1 MERTFYSDTPR
12 QVLDTLDTDPDQ
24 GLSQGEGARRLAGY
38 GENKLEKAK
47 PPGLFRQVLA
57 QLRDPMI
64 LVLLAAAALSF
75 FAGGGQDWLDTAIIL
90 LIVVFNT
97 VISVSQEDNA
107 RKALEALEK
116 LAAPRA
122 RVLREGVERRLESTH
137 LVPGD
142 ILLLEAGDYVPAD
155 GRILWAAGLQTDESA
170 MTGESL
176 PVHKRAGDGLPP
188 DTPLAERKNMVIGG
202 TVVTGGRA
210 KVVVTATGMQTE
222 MGKIAGLLLRQGQ
235 GETPLQRKMKE
246 VSRVLSLVCVGVCA
260 VMFGVGMLQH
270 RDILDMFLT
279 AVALAVAAIP
289 EALSSIVTI
298 VLAMGTQKM
307 AKQNA
312 IMKDLKAVEA
322 IPEGL
327 PAIVTIVL
335 AVGVGRMA
343 RRNAI
348 IKRLPAVETLGCAS
362 VICSDKTGTLTK
374 NQMTVLEVWTP
385 APAHRDRALTLGTLC
400 GDAQEGPGG
409 YIGDPTETAIA
420 QAAAQ
425 AGLEKATLERDMP
438 RRGEAPFDSVRKRMA
453 TCHAL
458 PNGEALV
465 AVKGAPEAVLARCT
479 HLLGAQGPRPLT
491 DGDRRRIAQVG
502 GDLAGQAL
510 RVLAV
515 AQRLQPAL
523 PKSMAAESL
532 EAELTFVGLIGMMD
546 PPRPEVRQAVDRCAG
561 AGIRPV
567 MITGDHKDT
576 AVAIAKQLNIYRP
589 GDKAI
594 DGAGLD
600 FLPQETLEEEIE
612 AFSVYARVTPEH
624 KMRIVQAWQ
633 RRGHVVAMTG
643 DGVNDAPALKAADIG
658 CAMGKTGTDVAKGA
672 ADMILTDDN
681 FATVVAAVEQG
692 RGIYANIRKAIHYL
706 LSCNIGEILTIF
718 LATLLPVSQAPLSP
732 VQLLWLNLVTDSLPA
747 LALGMEPV
755 EKTAMTQPPR
765 GKEEPLFSR
774 AFSRRLAWQGA
785 LVGGITLL
793 AYGLGFHLTGTFA
806 VANTM
811 AFATLTFSQLFHAF
825 DVRSETT
832 PLFRL
837 GVLSNKAMNKAFL
850 AGAALQAA
858 VLLAPPLQGA
868 FSVVPLALEQWGMV
882 LALALTPLVV
892 CEAAKLLRPKG
903 RKKSQAEAARGVRE
917 TVGTR

>member
-24 GLSQGEGARRLAGY
+24 GLTQGEGARRLAGY

-289 EALSSIVTI
+289 E
-298 VLAMGTQKM
+298 
-307 AKQNA
+307 
-312 IMKDLKAVEA
+312 
-322 IPEGL
+322 GL

-385 APAHRDRALTLGTLC
+385 APALRDRALTLGTLC

-523 PKSMAAESL
+523 PKSMAAEGL

-825 DVRSETT
+825 DVRSEDT

-837 GVLSNKAMNKAFL
+837 GWFSNPAMNRAFL
-850 AGAALQAA
+850 AGAALQGA
-858 VLLAPPLQGA
+858 VLLAPPLQGVFA
-868 FSVVPLALEQWGMV
+868 VVPMDLAQWGIV
-882 LALALTPLVV
+882 LGLALTPLVV
-892 CEAAKLLRPKG
+892 CEIEKALRRARAG
-903 RKKSQAEAARGVRE
+903 RRAAREEKSPVYR
-917 TVGTR
+917 

>member
-24 GLSQGEGARRLAGY
+24 GLTQGEGARRLAGY

-289 EALSSIVTI
+289 E
-298 VLAMGTQKM
+298 
-307 AKQNA
+307 
-312 IMKDLKAVEA
+312 
-322 IPEGL
+322 GL

-385 APAHRDRALTLGTLC
+385 APALRDRALTLGTLC

-425 AGLEKATLERDMP
+425 AGLEKAALERDMP

-523 PKSMAAESL
+523 PKSMAAEGL

-903 RKKSQAEAARGVRE
+903 RKKSQAEAAQGARE

>member
-24 GLSQGEGARRLAGY
+24 GLTQGEGARRLAGY

-289 EALSSIVTI
+289 E
-298 VLAMGTQKM
+298 
-307 AKQNA
+307 
-312 IMKDLKAVEA
+312 
-322 IPEGL
+322 GL

-425 AGLEKATLERDMP
+425 AGLEKAALERDMP

-882 LALALTPLVV
+882 LGLALTPLVV

-903 RKKSQAEAARGVRE
+903 RKKSQAEAGQGARE

>member
-24 GLSQGEGARRLAGY
+24 GLTQGEGARRLAGY

-289 EALSSIVTI
+289 E
-298 VLAMGTQKM
+298 
-307 AKQNA
+307 
-312 IMKDLKAVEA
+312 
-322 IPEGL
+322 GL

-425 AGLEKATLERDMP
+425 AGLEKAALERDMP

-892 CEAAKLLRPKG
+892 CE
-903 RKKSQAEAARGVRE
+903 
-917 TVGTR
+917 

>member
-289 EALSSIVTI
+289 E
-298 VLAMGTQKM
+298 
-307 AKQNA
+307 
-312 IMKDLKAVEA
+312 
-322 IPEGL
+322 GL

-425 AGLEKATLERDMP
+425 AGLEKAALERDMP

-515 AQRLQPAL
+515 AQRLQPTL
-523 PKSMAAESL
+523 PKSMAAEGL

-882 LALALTPLVV
+882 LGLALTPLVV

-903 RKKSQAEAARGVRE
+903 RKKSQAEAGQGARE

>member
-289 EALSSIVTI
+289 E
-298 VLAMGTQKM
+298 
-307 AKQNA
+307 
-312 IMKDLKAVEA
+312 
-322 IPEGL
+322 GL

-425 AGLEKATLERDMP
+425 AGLEKAALERDMP

-882 LALALTPLVV
+882 LGLALTPLVV

-903 RKKSQAEAARGVRE
+903 RKKSPAGAAQGARE

>member
-47 PPGLFRQVLA
+47 PPGLLRQVLA

-279 AVALAVAAIP
+279 AVALAVA
-289 EALSSIVTI
+289 
-298 VLAMGTQKM
+298 
-307 AKQNA
+307 
-312 IMKDLKAVEA
+312 A

-825 DVRSETT
+825 DVRSEDT

-903 RKKSQAEAARGVRE
+903 RKKSPAGAARGVRE

>member
-24 GLSQGEGARRLAGY
+24 GLTQGEGARRLAGY

-289 EALSSIVTI
+289 E
-298 VLAMGTQKM
+298 
-307 AKQNA
+307 
-312 IMKDLKAVEA
+312 
-322 IPEGL
+322 GL

-523 PKSMAAESL
+523 PKSMAAEGL

-765 GKEEPLFSR
+765 GKEEPLFSK

-858 VLLAPPLQGA
+858 VLLAPPLQGVFA
-868 FSVVPLALEQWGMV
+868 VVPLALEQWGMV

-903 RKKSQAEAARGVRE
+903 RKKSQAEAAQGARE

>member
-24 GLSQGEGARRLAGY
+24 GLTQGEGARRLAGY

-47 PPGLFRQVLA
+47 PPGLLRQVLA

-289 EALSSIVTI
+289 E
-298 VLAMGTQKM
+298 
-307 AKQNA
+307 
-312 IMKDLKAVEA
+312 
-322 IPEGL
+322 GL

-425 AGLEKATLERDMP
+425 AGLEKAALERDMP

-825 DVRSETT
+825 DVRSEDT

-903 RKKSQAEAARGVRE
+903 RKKSPAEAGQGARE

>member
-289 EALSSIVTI
+289 E
-298 VLAMGTQKM
+298 
-307 AKQNA
+307 
-312 IMKDLKAVEA
+312 
-322 IPEGL
+322 GL

-385 APAHRDRALTLGTLC
+385 APALRDRALTLGTLC

-425 AGLEKATLERDMP
+425 AGLEKAALERDMP

-523 PKSMAAESL
+523 PKSMAAEGL
-532 EAELTFVGLIGMMD
+532 EAELTFVGLVGMMD

-765 GKEEPLFSR
+765 GKEEPLFSK

-858 VLLAPPLQGA
+858 VLLAPPLQGVFA
-868 FSVVPLALEQWGMV
+868 VVPMDLAQWGIV
-882 LALALTPLVV
+882 LGLALTPLVV
-892 CEAAKLLRPKG
+892 CEIEKALRRARAG
-903 RKKSQAEAARGVRE
+903 RRAAREEKSPVYR
-917 TVGTR
+917 

>member
-289 EALSSIVTI
+289 E
-298 VLAMGTQKM
+298 
-307 AKQNA
+307 
-312 IMKDLKAVEA
+312 
-322 IPEGL
+322 GL

-385 APAHRDRALTLGTLC
+385 APALRDRALTLGTLC

-409 YIGDPTETAIA
+409 YIGAPTETAIA

-425 AGLEKATLERDMP
+425 AGLEKAALERDMP

-523 PKSMAAESL
+523 PKSMAAEGL

-612 AFSVYARVTPEH
+612 AFSVYARVSPEH

-765 GKEEPLFSR
+765 GKEEPLFSK

-892 CEAAKLLRPKG
+892 CEIEKALRRARAG
-903 RKKSQAEAARGVRE
+903 RRAAREEKSPVYR
-917 TVGTR
+917 

>member
-289 EALSSIVTI
+289 E
-298 VLAMGTQKM
+298 
-307 AKQNA
+307 
-312 IMKDLKAVEA
+312 
-322 IPEGL
+322 GL

-425 AGLEKATLERDMP
+425 AGLEKAALERDMP

-523 PKSMAAESL
+523 PKSMAAEGL

-576 AVAIAKQLNIYRP
+576 AVAIAKQLNLYRP

-765 GKEEPLFSR
+765 GKEEPLFSK

-793 AYGLGFHLTGTFA
+793 AYGLGLHLTGTFA

-858 VLLAPPLQGA
+858 VLLAPPLQGVFA
-868 FSVVPLALEQWGMV
+868 VVPLALEQWGMV

-903 RKKSQAEAARGVRE
+903 RKKSQAEAAQGARE

>member
-289 EALSSIVTI
+289 E
-298 VLAMGTQKM
+298 
-307 AKQNA
+307 
-312 IMKDLKAVEA
+312 
-322 IPEGL
+322 GL

-385 APAHRDRALTLGTLC
+385 APALRDRALTLGTLC

-425 AGLEKATLERDMP
+425 AGLEKAALERDMP

-523 PKSMAAESL
+523 PKSMAAEGL

-858 VLLAPPLQGA
+858 VLLAPPLQGVFA
-868 FSVVPLALEQWGMV
+868 VVPLALEQWGMV
-882 LALALTPLVV
+882 LGLALTPLVV
-892 CEAAKLLRPKG
+892 CEIEKALRRARAG
-903 RKKSQAEAARGVRE
+903 RRAAREEKSPVYR
-917 TVGTR
+917 

>member
-289 EALSSIVTI
+289 E
-298 VLAMGTQKM
+298 
-307 AKQNA
+307 
-312 IMKDLKAVEA
+312 
-322 IPEGL
+322 GL

-385 APAHRDRALTLGTLC
+385 APALRDRALTLGTLC

-425 AGLEKATLERDMP
+425 AGLEKAALERDMP

-903 RKKSQAEAARGVRE
+903 RKKSQAEAAQGARE

>member
-24 GLSQGEGARRLAGY
+24 GLTQGEGARRLAGY

-289 EALSSIVTI
+289 E
-298 VLAMGTQKM
+298 
-307 AKQNA
+307 
-312 IMKDLKAVEA
+312 
-322 IPEGL
+322 GL

-425 AGLEKATLERDMP
+425 AGLEKAALERDMP

-523 PKSMAAESL
+523 PKSMAAEGL

-882 LALALTPLVV
+882 LGLALTPLVV
-892 CEAAKLLRPKG
+892 CEIEKALRRARAG
-903 RKKSQAEAARGVRE
+903 RRAAREEKSPVYR
-917 TVGTR
+917 

>member
-24 GLSQGEGARRLAGY
+24 GLTQGEGARRLAGY

-289 EALSSIVTI
+289 E
-298 VLAMGTQKM
+298 
-307 AKQNA
+307 
-312 IMKDLKAVEA
+312 
-322 IPEGL
+322 GL

-425 AGLEKATLERDMP
+425 AGLEKAALERDMP

-903 RKKSQAEAARGVRE
+903 RKKSQAGAAQGARE

>member
-24 GLSQGEGARRLAGY
+24 GLTQGEGARRLAGY

-289 EALSSIVTI
+289 E
-298 VLAMGTQKM
+298 
-307 AKQNA
+307 
-312 IMKDLKAVEA
+312 
-322 IPEGL
+322 GL

-425 AGLEKATLERDMP
+425 AGLEKAALERDMP

-523 PKSMAAESL
+523 PKSMAAEGL

-576 AVAIAKQLNIYRP
+576 AVAIAKELDIYRP
-589 GDKAI
+589 GDRAI
-594 DGAGLD
+594 DGPGLD

-825 DVRSETT
+825 DVRSEDT

-892 CEAAKLLRPKG
+892 CEIEKALRRARAG
-903 RKKSQAEAARGVRE
+903 RRAAREEKSPVYR
-917 TVGTR
+917 

>member
-24 GLSQGEGARRLAGY
+24 GLTQGEGARRLAGY

-289 EALSSIVTI
+289 E
-298 VLAMGTQKM
+298 
-307 AKQNA
+307 
-312 IMKDLKAVEA
+312 
-322 IPEGL
+322 GL

-425 AGLEKATLERDMP
+425 AGLEKAALERDMP

-837 GVLSNKAMNKAFL
+837 GWFSNPAMNRAFL
-850 AGAALQAA
+850 AGAALQGA
-858 VLLAPPLQGA
+858 VLLAPPLQGVFA
-868 FSVVPLALEQWGMV
+868 VVPMDLAQWGIV
-882 LALALTPLVV
+882 LGLALTPLVV
-892 CEAAKLLRPKG
+892 CEIEKALRRARAG
-903 RKKSQAEAARGVRE
+903 RRAAREEKSPVYR
-917 TVGTR
+917 

>member
-47 PPGLFRQVLA
+47 PPGLLRQVLA

-289 EALSSIVTI
+289 E
-298 VLAMGTQKM
+298 
-307 AKQNA
+307 
-312 IMKDLKAVEA
+312 
-322 IPEGL
+322 GL

-523 PKSMAAESL
+523 PKSMAAEGL

-858 VLLAPPLQGA
+858 VLLAPPLQGVFA
-868 FSVVPLALEQWGMV
+868 VVPMDLAQWGIV
-882 LALALTPLVV
+882 LGLALTPLVV

-903 RKKSQAEAARGVRE
+903 RKKSPAGAARGARE

>member
-24 GLSQGEGARRLAGY
+24 GLSHGEGARRLAGY

-289 EALSSIVTI
+289 E
-298 VLAMGTQKM
+298 
-307 AKQNA
+307 
-312 IMKDLKAVEA
+312 
-322 IPEGL
+322 GL

-385 APAHRDRALTLGTLC
+385 APALRDRALTLGTLC

-523 PKSMAAESL
+523 PKSMAAEGL

-903 RKKSQAEAARGVRE
+903 RKKSQAGAAQGARE

>member
-24 GLSQGEGARRLAGY
+24 GLTQGEGARRLAGY

-289 EALSSIVTI
+289 E
-298 VLAMGTQKM
+298 
-307 AKQNA
+307 
-312 IMKDLKAVEA
+312 
-322 IPEGL
+322 GL

-425 AGLEKATLERDMP
+425 AGLEKAALERDMP

-850 AGAALQAA
+850 AGAALQGA

-903 RKKSQAEAARGVRE
+903 RKKSQAEAAQGARE

>member
-289 EALSSIVTI
+289 E
-298 VLAMGTQKM
+298 
-307 AKQNA
+307 
-312 IMKDLKAVEA
+312 
-322 IPEGL
+322 GL

-523 PKSMAAESL
+523 PKSMAAEGL

-576 AVAIAKQLNIYRP
+576 AVAIAKQLNLYRP

-858 VLLAPPLQGA
+858 VLLAPPLQGVFA
-868 FSVVPLALEQWGMV
+868 VVPMDLAQWGIV
-882 LALALTPLVV
+882 LGLALTPLVV
-892 CEAAKLLRPKG
+892 CEIEKALRRARAG
-903 RKKSQAEAARGVRE
+903 RRAAREEKSPVYR
-917 TVGTR
+917 

>member
-289 EALSSIVTI
+289 E
-298 VLAMGTQKM
+298 
-307 AKQNA
+307 
-312 IMKDLKAVEA
+312 
-322 IPEGL
+322 GL

-425 AGLEKATLERDMP
+425 AGLEKAALERDMP

-765 GKEEPLFSR
+765 GKEEPLFSK

-892 CEAAKLLRPKG
+892 CEIEKALRRARAG
-903 RKKSQAEAARGVRE
+903 RRAAREEKSPVYR
-917 TVGTR
+917 

>member
-289 EALSSIVTI
+289 E
-298 VLAMGTQKM
+298 
-307 AKQNA
+307 
-312 IMKDLKAVEA
+312 
-322 IPEGL
+322 GL

-385 APAHRDRALTLGTLC
+385 APALRDRALTLGTLC

-425 AGLEKATLERDMP
+425 AGLEKAALERDMP

-903 RKKSQAEAARGVRE
+903 RKKSQAGAAQGARE

>member
-24 GLSQGEGARRLAGY
+24 GLTQGEGARRLAGY

-289 EALSSIVTI
+289 E
-298 VLAMGTQKM
+298 
-307 AKQNA
+307 
-312 IMKDLKAVEA
+312 
-322 IPEGL
+322 GL

-425 AGLEKATLERDMP
+425 AGLEKAALERDMP

-523 PKSMAAESL
+523 PKSMAAEGL

-903 RKKSQAEAARGVRE
+903 RKKSQAGAAQGARE